1 MKAPFVLLFM
11 SVIGIAVSQSRAEA
25 ADLLLLAGPCALASL
40 ILLVV
45 AIVRRTAHR
54 CGRARALIIDG
65 SNVMYWR
72 DGVPKIETVTE
83 VLQHLIALGF
93 KPGVIFDANAGYLFA
108 DGYRGDRAIAKILG
122 LPVDR
127 VMVVPKGTPADPY
140 ILQAARD
147 MKARIISNDRFR
159 DWQGDFPEI
168 ARPGHLIK
176 GDFRQGHLKLDLP
189 EKPAARKAA

>member
-1 MKAPFVLLFM
+1 MKAPLILLFM
-11 SVIGIAVSQSRAEA
+11 SVIGIAVSQSRADA
-25 ADLLLLAGPCALASL
+25 ADLLLLAGPSALASL
-40 ILLVV
+40 LLLIV
-45 AIVRRTAHR
+45 AFVRRTPR
-54 CGRARALIIDG
+54 QRSGALIIDG

-72 DGVPKIETVTE
+72 DGVPKIETVAE

-108 DGYRGDRAIAKILG
+108 DGYRGDRAIGKILG
-122 LPVDR
+122 LPLDR

-168 ARPGHLIK
+168 ATPGHLIK
-176 GDFRQGHLKLDLP
+176 GDFRQGQLKLDLP
-189 EKPAARKAA
+189 EKGAARMAA